1 MPKTYDEKQANEC
14 GGWPPPEEKLGQP
27 AQQGCQP
34 SAAAVKASVP
44 VPQISM
50 IEKTDVRKSLPPKA
64 FPFRTG
70 LLARMQAVGGVRAA
84 KPQPPVD
91 NWIDQLLKPIFG

>member
-27 AQQGCQP
+27 AQQGCQR

-50 IEKTDVRKSLPPKA
+50 IAYREDPSSRDA
-64 FPFRTG
+64 AAGRT
-70 LLARMQAVGGVRAA
+70 AA
-84 KPQPPVD
+84 KAQE
-91 NWIDQLLKPIFG
+91 IIGLIR